1 MSRNGLLDLL
11 RLSYKTIQIS
21 QQLQTSAAEAQ
32 GWMTDRLS
40 RRRLLQGG
48 SVIAGAIALNAAFSP
63 VARAQSIPKVL
74 IVGAGIAGLTAAY
87 RLHQAGVP
95 IDLVEASRRV
105 GGRMSSL
112 ASVPDAP
119 GVVELGGEFVD
130 TQHVHIRSIAAELNL
145 AMADLRSADR
155 GLIPEVF
162 YIRGEQISHRTIAE
176 EFKPLAAQIL
186 KDLESIASDDKITYH
201 HPSAAAVRLD
211 RISLADYLDSAS
223 ISPTLRDL
231 IRVAYVTE
239 MGMDIEEQSCLNLL
253 FLIGTEIGGW
263 STYGISDERYHVI
276 GGNDRI
282 PRALADRISPS
293 IETGTVLESIR
304 SRGGSY
310 QVSLRQ
316 DGVSQERT
324 YDRILLTV
332 PFSVL
337 RQIDLAVEMAPVKRQ
352 AIDQLGY
359 GTSSKLAVPFR
370 ERLWRSRYGSTA
382 SIYTDLPFQNTWES
396 ARYQSGS
403 IAWLTDLRGG
413 KAGIELG
420 AGDPE
425 IQAQL
430 LTRQLDQIF
439 PGLEQVDRG
448 QSVRAF
454 WAGEPYQ
461 QGSYSAYRV
470 GQWTSIGG
478 AEGERI
484 GNIWFAGEHCS
495 YASQGYMEGACET
508 GEYAAFGILADL
520 GLPTDKQ
527 ADRLKQLRRSQ
538 TISRPTF
545 DLTRL

>member
-11 RLSYKTIQIS
+11 RLSYKTAQIS
-21 QQLQTSAAEAQ
+21 QQLETSTAEAQ
-32 GWMTDRLS
+32 GWLNERLS
-40 RRRLLQGG
+40 RRRLLQSS
-48 SVIAGAIALNAAFSP
+48 SVLAGAIALNTAFPSI
-63 VARAQSIPKVL
+63 ARAQPIPKVL

-95 IDLVEASRRV
+95 IDIVEASHRV

-112 ASVPDAP
+112 TNVPDAP
-119 GVVELGGEFVD
+119 GVVELGGEFID
-130 TQHVHIRSIAAELNL
+130 SAHVHIRSIAAELNL
-145 AMADLRSADR
+145 EMADLRSADR

-162 YIRGEQISHRTIAE
+162 YIRGNHVSHRTIAE

-186 KDLESIASDDKITYH
+186 RDLESIAPDEKITYH
-201 HPSAAAVRLD
+201 HPSPAAMRLD
-211 RISLADYLDSAS
+211 RLSLADYLDSTS
-223 ISPTLRDL
+223 ISPTLREL

-239 MGMDIEEQSCLNLL
+239 MGMEIEEQSCLNLL

-282 PRALADRISPS
+282 PRALADRLSPY

-304 SRGGSY
+304 ARADGGY
-310 QVSLRQ
+310 RVSLRQ
-316 DGVSQERT
+316 DGINQART

-332 PFSVL
+332 PFPVL
-337 RQIDLAVEMAPVKRQ
+337 RQIDLAVEMSPVKRRS
-352 AIDQLGY
+352 IDQLGY
-359 GTSSKLAVPFR
+359 GTSSKLAVPFQ

-382 SIYTDLPFQNTWES
+382 SIYSDLPFQNTWES
-396 ARYQSGS
+396 ARYQSS
-403 IAWLTDLRGG
+403 PTAWLTDLRGG
-413 KAGIELG
+413 QAGIELG

-425 IQAQL
+425 SHAQL
-430 LTRQLDQIF
+430 LSRQLDSIF

-448 QSVRAF
+448 RAVRAF

-495 YASQGYMEGACET
+495 YAAQGYMDGACET
-508 GEYAAFGILADL
+508 GEYAALGILEDL
-520 GLPTDKQ
+520 GLPTAAQ
-527 ADRLKQLRRSQ
+527 AARLEHLRRSRS
-538 TISRPTF
+538 ISRPTVES
-545 DLTRL
+545 T